1 MSATKEE
8 TPAWLNDNVE
18 SLAKNVASSPAAQ
31 EFAVTSAI
39 NSLSS
44 PGGFSK
50 LASAIT
56 GMSQSQFQKLDT
68 ESSHG
73 GEAQGKG
80 SGPLEGIACD
90 AAELKE
96 IEMWADR
103 LRKYYLIISVM
114 MFLAAFFSLGSNS
127 LVVVFIALYVW
138 FFSILLFCFE
148 LSLSAFTKLISEN
161 FGFLYSPIMR
171 SVFHFLLMLL
181 SFELGFIGKLAC
193 IGLAVSGIMYVYVV
207 VKHPM
212 YEDVLR
218 RKHYYKVPPSDGAA
232 SSSAV

>member
-1 MSATKEE
+1 MASNQSDAKEE
-8 TPAWLNDNVE
+8 TPAWLRDNVD

-68 ESSHG
+68 DSSHG
-73 GEAQGKG
+73 STQGNDQEAI
-80 SGPLEGIACD
+80 LCD
-90 AAELKE
+90 DIELKE
-96 IEMWADR
+96 IEVWAER
-103 LRKYYLIISVM
+103 LRKYYLIISVL

-193 IGLAVSGIMYVYVV
+193 IGLAVSGVVYVYVI

-212 YEDVLR
+212 YENVLR
-218 RKHYYKVPPSDGAA
+218 RKHYNKGPPEV
-232 SSSAV
+232 SAV